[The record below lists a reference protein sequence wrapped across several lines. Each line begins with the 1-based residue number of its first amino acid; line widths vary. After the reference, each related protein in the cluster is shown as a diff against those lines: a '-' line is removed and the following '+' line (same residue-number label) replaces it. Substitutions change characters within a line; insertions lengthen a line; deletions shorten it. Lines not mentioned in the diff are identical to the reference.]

1 MSRRV
6 NRLPT
11 DAERA
16 ARRQADQE
24 RIEQP
29 ARALFDHRGLAALIR
44 CARPTPSPATRWLSR
59 VADVASV
66 QEAVGSFG
74 DMSSTRLGAV
84 CRFLKS

>member
-29 ARALFDHRGLAALIR
+29 ARALFDHRGLAALDR
-44 CARPTPSPATRWLSR
+44 VRATNALARYAR
-59 VADVASV
+59 AI
-66 QEAVGSFG
+66 
-74 DMSSTRLGAV
+74 SS
-84 CRFLKS
+84 